1 MGSGYSMSRQ
11 HNETCSDR
19 GIQVSRNTSGAI
31 QSQVYQITPNEK
43 RIFLV
48 ALKELDFLS
57 NYDNSYHTDFK
68 RRDTL
73 IRLDLLFTQIK
84 SVHMYKELLSS
95 EEIIIPEMPAPSYSK
110 EDKKDDIYDQKYAD
124 YLKSCVIFLNDF
136 CNAFS

>member
-1 MGSGYSMSRQ
+1 MGSGYSARRQ
-11 HNETCSDR
+11 YNE
-19 GIQVSRNTSGAI
+19 IPGAQYI
-31 QSQVYQITPNEK
+31 PDAYERPYRRKMIPNER
-43 RIFLV
+43 RIFL
-48 ALKELDFLS
+48 ASLKEMEFLTL
-57 NYDNSYHTDFK
+57 YDNSYHADFK

-95 EEIIIPEMPAPSYSK
+95 EEIIIPEMPAPSYSQ

-136 CNAFS
+136 CNAFG

>member
-1 MGSGYSMSRQ
+1 MRSLKRSNATRIYSKKSFLENAEMLRCKRKKAANKLAIDIS
-11 HNETCSDR
+11 NE
-19 GIQVSRNTSGAI
+19 
-31 QSQVYQITPNEK
+31 
-43 RIFLV
+43 
-48 ALKELDFLS
+48 LKELEFLTL
-57 NYDNSYHTDFK
+57 YDNSYHADFK

-84 SVHMYKELLSS
+84 SVHLYKELLSS
-95 EEIIIPEMPAPSYSK
+95 EEIIIPEMPAPSYSQ

>member
-1 MGSGYSMSRQ
+1 MGSGYSMPRQ
-11 HNETCSDR
+11 YNQME
-19 GIQVSRNTSGAI
+19 GARYI
-31 QSQVYQITPNEK
+31 PDAYERPYKRKMIPNEK
-43 RIFLV
+43 RIFLA

-57 NYDNSYHTDFK
+57 LYDNSYHTEFK

-110 EDKKDDIYDQKYAD
+110 ENRKEDIYDQKYAD
-124 YLKSCVIFLNDF
+124 YLKACVIFLNDF

>member
-1 MGSGYSMSRQ
+1 MGSGYSAPRQ
-11 HNETCSDR
+11 YNEISEARYEPDVHER
-19 GIQVSRNTSGAI
+19 PYKRKMI
-31 QSQVYQITPNEK
+31 PNER
-43 RIFLV
+43 RIFQA
-48 ALKELDFLS
+48 ALKELDFLTL
-57 NYDNSYHTDFK
+57 YDNSYHADFK

-84 SVHMYKELLSS
+84 SIHLYKELLSS
-95 EEIIIPEMPAPSYSK
+95 EEIIIPEMPAPSYSQ

>member
-1 MGSGYSMSRQ
+1 MGSGYSARRQ
-11 HNETCSDR
+11 YNEIPGVQYIPDAYER
-19 GIQVSRNTSGAI
+19 PYRRKMI
-31 QSQVYQITPNEK
+31 PNER
-43 RIFLV
+43 RIFL
-48 ALKELDFLS
+48 ASLKELEFLTL
-57 NYDNSYHTDFK
+57 YENSYHTDFK

-84 SVHMYKELLSS
+84 SVHLYKELLSS
-95 EEIIIPEMPAPSYSK
+95 EEIIIPEMPAPSYSQ

>member
-1 MGSGYSMSRQ
+1 MGSGYSAPRQ
-11 HNETCSDR
+11 YNE
-19 GIQVSRNTSGAI
+19 IPGARYVPD
-31 QSQVYQITPNEK
+31 VYERPYKRKMIPNER
-43 RIFLV
+43 RIFL
-48 ALKELDFLS
+48 ASLKELEFLTL
-57 NYDNSYHTDFK
+57 YENSYHTEFK

-110 EDKKDDIYDQKYAD
+110 ENRKEDIYDQKYAD
-124 YLKSCVIFLNDF
+124 YLKACVIFLNDF

>member
-1 MGSGYSMSRQ
+1 MGSGYSAPRQ
-11 HNETCSDR
+11 YNE
-19 GIQVSRNTSGAI
+19 IPGARYVPD
-31 QSQVYQITPNEK
+31 VYERPYKRKMIPNER
-43 RIFLV
+43 RIFEA
-48 ALKELDFLS
+48 ALKELDFLTLY
-57 NYDNSYHTDFK
+57 NNSYHTVFK
-68 RRDTL
+68 KRDTL

-110 EDKKDDIYDQKYAD
+110 EDSKEDRKDDIYDQKYAD